1 MSSTRCNT
9 NIGTDKVWID
19 IKNVETARSPIV
31 KNPLRCLL
39 TMWSYSGEKEKI
51 VFLESLI
58 SGTNTAIDSDSNKL
72 TNTNVEL
79 IALPQLSDLILHKNN
94 YIILA
99 LKFIFIS
106 LE

>member
-1 MSSTRCNT
+1 
-9 NIGTDKVWID
+9 
-19 IKNVETARSPIV
+19 
-31 KNPLRCLL
+31 
-39 TMWSYSGEKEKI
+39 MWSYSGEKEKI
-51 VFLESLI
+51 VLLESFI

-72 TNTNVEL
+72 INTNVEL

>member
-58 SGTNTAIDSDSNKL
+58 SGTNTAIDNDSNKL

-79 IALPQLSDLILHKNN
+79 IALPQRSKLIPHKNN
-94 YIILA
+94 YLIFA

>member
-1 MSSTRCNT
+1 MSNTKCIT

-51 VFLESLI
+51 ALFESLI
-58 SGTNTAIDSDSNKL
+58 SGTSTAIDNDNNKL
-72 TNTNVEL
+72 IKTNVEL
-79 IALPQLSDLILHKNN
+79 IALPQLSDSILHKNN
-94 YIILA
+94 FIIFA
-99 LKFIFIS
+99 LEFIFIS